1 MFSAVKLLTT
11 RQVIV
16 RIAIVIFVAELL
28 IMLFFTVIPPIEW
41 RLQAMIDALLLT
53 LLSAPAIYFGVIKPF
68 VKARDYALQ
77 QIHTLAHTDALTQIP
92 NRLLILKHLEKLIAE
107 SIRHK
112 DYGALLL
119 LDLDGFKAIND
130 TYGHE
135 AGDSVLIEVGKRIS
149 ANLRVEDDVGRFGG
163 DEFIALIK
171 RLGGDKQIA
180 KVQAQSKATELI
192 NHLNK
197 PYDYEGNMLN
207 FGASIGIR
215 MIGFEALEA
224 HDALHDADTAM
235 FQAKKLGKGN
245 AVIFE
250 QAS

>member
-1 MFSAVKLLTT
+1 MFSAIKLLTN

-28 IMLFFTVIPPIEW
+28 IMLFFTVIPALDW
-41 RLQAMIDALLLT
+41 RLLAMFDALLLS
-53 LLSAPAIYFGVIKPF
+53 LLTAPVICFWVIKPF
-68 VKARDYALQ
+68 VKLRDEALQ
-77 QIHTLAHTDALTQIP
+77 EINILAHTDALTQIP
-92 NRLLILKHLEKLIAE
+92 NRLLIIKHLDKLIAE

-135 AGDSVLIEVGKRIS
+135 AGDSVLIEVGKRVS

-192 NHLNK
+192 HHLNK
-197 PYDYEGNMLN
+197 PYDYEGNILN

-215 MIGFEALEA
+215 MIGFQTLDAL
-224 HDALHDADTAM
+224 DALHDADTAM
-235 FQAKKLGKGN
+235 FQAKKAGKGI

-250 QAS
+250 